1 MITRLLA
8 LLLLAAVALAAAAA
22 PQAPT
27 LGLAAP
33 EAADWKTLVCAVLVA
48 LYVARRRSHWL
59 AG

>member
-8 LLLLAAVALAAAAA
+8 LLLLAAAALAAAAA
-22 PQAPT
+22 QAPT
-27 LGLAAP
+27 LALAAP
-33 EAADWKTLVCAVLVA
+33 EAADWKALVCAALVA

>member
-8 LLLLAAVALAAAAA
+8 LLLLAAAALAAAAA

-27 LGLAAP
+27 LLLAP
-33 EAADWKTLVCAVLVA
+33 ESADWKALLGAALVA